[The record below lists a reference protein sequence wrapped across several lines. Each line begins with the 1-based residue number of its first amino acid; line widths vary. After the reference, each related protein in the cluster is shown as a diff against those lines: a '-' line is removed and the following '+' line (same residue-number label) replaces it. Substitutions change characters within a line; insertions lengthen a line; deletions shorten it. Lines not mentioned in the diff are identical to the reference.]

1 LSAIRRLAS
10 VDNRPIGVFD
20 SGLGGLTAVKV
31 LLDILPN
38 ERIIYF
44 GDTGRV
50 PYGTRSDQTIIKY
63 VRQDIRFLQTFDIK
77 AILVACGTASAVAL
91 STVAQDCPV
100 PLLGVVQP
108 AAEKAASVSKN
119 RRVGVIGTP
128 GTIRSG
134 AYRRALLSLDSS
146 ITVFES
152 PAPLFVPLVENGY
165 FDKSSQVC
173 RLVAQD
179 YLSPIKKAGVDTL
192 ILGCTHYPLLRGI
205 IADIMG
211 DGVHLVDPGAEMVSL
226 FARYLKERDMQS
238 EEGAGGLQCFVSDDI
253 GNFTALASIFLQR
266 SISGDI
272 TLVNIENY

>member
-1 LSAIRRLAS
+1 M
-10 VDNRPIGVFD
+10 DNRPVGVFD
-20 SGLGGLTAVKV
+20 SGLGGLTAVKE
-31 LLDILPN
+31 LLDVLPH

-63 VRQDIRFLQTFDIK
+63 VRQDIRFLQKFDIK
-77 AILVACGTASAVAL
+77 AILVACGTASSVAL
-91 STVAQDCPV
+91 SDVAQDCPV

-108 AAEKAASVSKN
+108 AAERAAFISKN

-134 AYRRALLSLDSS
+134 AYRRALLSLDCS
-146 ITVFES
+146 ISIFES

-179 YLSPIKKAGVDTL
+179 YLNPIKKAGVDTL
-192 ILGCTHYPLLRGI
+192 ILGCTHYPLLRDV

-211 DGVHLVDPGAEMVSL
+211 DGVHLIDPGAEMVSL
-226 FARYLKERDMQS
+226 FARRLKESNMQCA
-238 EEGAGGLQCFVSDDI
+238 EGTGGLQCFVSDGVD
-253 GNFTALASIFLQR
+253 NFTALASTFLQR